1 MPRAPDENARR
12 RAKSVLILLQPWEL
26 APIQQAVQ
34 TDGTASMAEWIRT
47 ALAKQAKAS
56 AARDARRRARA
67 RT

>member
-26 APIQQAVQ
+26 EPIQQAVK

-56 AARDARRRARA
+56 ASRDSRRRARQ
-67 RT
+67 T